1 MNKIG
6 FADLLQGAALVAV
19 RTLCMLLFY
28 RRTATRAAP
37 CKRTHPLYVI
47 ISSADGHKGRTLQTY
62 ATAFGRFPFITLL
75 TTETNSSERG
85 IWLRLYNYRTAI
97 RSFRSFL
104 QGHELM
110 VRDVSPGLMADYAQ
124 WLRQRGTSMN
134 TASCYLRS
142 LRAIYNK
149 VVKQYDLEDRK
160 PFQDLFTGHTKTV
173 KRSATDDDI
182 KRLQAMILPKNSTL
196 QLSRDIFLF
205 SLYAQGMPFVDVAFL
220 RKDQIRDGMIVYER
234 HKTGQ
239 QIIVKIE
246 GCMQEIID
254 RYSKA
259 DSDFVF
265 PIITTHTPA
274 QAYKQYQS
282 SLRTY
287 NRNLHKLEKVAGL
300 KRSLTSYV
308 VRHTW
313 ASIAYDTNIDLAV
326 IASALGH
333 TNTNTTRIYIRDINN
348 RRLAEAN
355 KKVLGR
361 IRP

>member
-1 MNKIG
+1 M
-6 FADLLQGAALVAV
+6 FHFSYHFSL
-19 RTLCMLLFY
+19 TLHRLHISLAGGSRHKSKTPFFLCAEQEAKHCEEAQQFS
-28 RRTATRAAP
+28 TA
-37 CKRTHPLYVI
+37 K
-47 ISSADGHKGRTLQTY
+47 
-62 ATAFGRFPFITLL
+62 
-75 TTETNSSERG
+75 
-85 IWLRLYNYRTAI
+85 NYRTAI
-97 RSFRSFL
+97 RSLHYFL
-104 QGHELM
+104 QQQELM
-110 VRDVSPGLMADYAQ
+110 VQDLSPELMTAYSQ
-124 WLRQRGTSMN
+124 WLRQHGISMN
-134 TASCYLRS
+134 TVSCYLRS

-149 VVKQYDLEDRK
+149 VIKQYRLEDRK
-160 PFQDLFTGHTKTV
+160 PFNDLFTGHAKTV
-173 KRSATDDDI
+173 KRAATGDDI
-182 KRLQAMILPKNSTL
+182 KRLQTMILLRQSAL
-196 QLSRDIFLF
+196 QLARDIFLF
-205 SLYAQGMPFVDVAFL
+205 SLYAQGMPFVDIAFL
-220 RKDQIRDGMIVYER
+220 HKEQIQDGMIIYER

-265 PIITTHTPA
+265 PIITTHNPA

-333 TNTNTTRIYIRDINN
+333 TTPNTTRIYIRDINN

>member
-1 MNKIG
+1 MFHFSFHISLSLRRLHFSLSGGSRHNSKVS
-6 FADLLQGAALVAV
+6 FLLSAEQQAKHCEEAN
-19 RTLCMLLFY
+19 RFS
-28 RRTATRAAP
+28 TA
-37 CKRTHPLYVI
+37 K
-47 ISSADGHKGRTLQTY
+47 
-62 ATAFGRFPFITLL
+62 
-75 TTETNSSERG
+75 
-85 IWLRLYNYRTAI
+85 NYRTAI
-97 RSFRSFL
+97 RSLSRFL
-104 QGHELM
+104 QGQQLT
-110 VRDVSPGLMADYAQ
+110 VKDISPELMADYAQ
-124 WLRQRGTSMN
+124 WLRQQGISMN
-134 TASCYLRS
+134 TVSCYLRS

-182 KRLQAMILPKNSTL
+182 KRLQAMILPKHSAL

-220 RKDQIRDGMIVYER
+220 RKEQIRDGLIVYER

-239 QIIVKIE
+239 QIVVKIE
-246 GCMQEIID
+246 GCIQEIIN
-254 RYSKA
+254 RYSSA

-265 PIITTHTPA
+265 PIITAHRPA

-282 SLRTY
+282 SLRNY
-287 NRNLHKLEKVAGL
+287 NRNLHKLEKLAGL

-313 ASIAYDTNIDLAV
+313 ASVAYDTNVDLAV

-355 KKVLGR
+355 HKVLGR
-361 IRP
+361 ILP

>member
-1 MNKIG
+1 MFHFSFHISLSLRRLHFSLSGGSRHNSKVS
-6 FADLLQGAALVAV
+6 FLLSAEQQAKHCEEAN
-19 RTLCMLLFY
+19 RFS
-28 RRTATRAAP
+28 TA
-37 CKRTHPLYVI
+37 K
-47 ISSADGHKGRTLQTY
+47 
-62 ATAFGRFPFITLL
+62 
-75 TTETNSSERG
+75 
-85 IWLRLYNYRTAI
+85 NYRTAI
-97 RSFRSFL
+97 RSLSRFL
-104 QGHELM
+104 QGQQLT
-110 VRDVSPGLMADYAQ
+110 VKDISPELMADYAQ
-124 WLRQRGTSMN
+124 WLRQQGISMN

-160 PFQDLFTGHTKTV
+160 PFKDLFTGHTKTV
-173 KRSATDDDI
+173 KRSATNDDI
-182 KRLQAMILPKNSTL
+182 KRLQAMILPKHSAL

-220 RKDQIRDGMIVYER
+220 RKEQIRDGLIVYER

-239 QIIVKIE
+239 QIVVKIE
-246 GCMQEIID
+246 GCIQEIIN
-254 RYSKA
+254 RYSSA

-265 PIITTHTPA
+265 PIITAHRPA

-282 SLRTY
+282 SLRNY
-287 NRNLHKLEKVAGL
+287 NRNLHKLEKLAGL
-300 KRSLTSYV
+300 KRGLTSYV

-313 ASIAYDTNIDLAV
+313 ASVAYDTNVDLAV

-355 KKVLGR
+355 HKVLGR
-361 IRP
+361 ILP

>member
-1 MNKIG
+1 MFHFSFHISLSLRHLSFSLSGGSRHNSKVS
-6 FADLLQGAALVAV
+6 FLLSAEQQAKHCEEAN
-19 RTLCMLLFY
+19 RFS
-28 RRTATRAAP
+28 TA
-37 CKRTHPLYVI
+37 K
-47 ISSADGHKGRTLQTY
+47 
-62 ATAFGRFPFITLL
+62 
-75 TTETNSSERG
+75 
-85 IWLRLYNYRTAI
+85 NYRTAI
-97 RSFRSFL
+97 RSLSRFL
-104 QGHELM
+104 QQEELM
-110 VRDVSPGLMADYAQ
+110 VRDFTPEMIADYAQ
-124 WLRQRGTSMN
+124 WLRQQGISMN
-134 TASCYLRS
+134 TISCYLRS

-149 VVKQYDLEDRK
+149 VAKQYNLDDRK
-160 PFQDLFTGHTKTV
+160 PFKDLFTGHTKTM

-182 KRLQAMILPKNSTL
+182 KRLQAMILPKHSTL

-220 RKDQIRDGMIVYER
+220 HKEQIRDGLIIYER

-239 QIIVKIE
+239 QIVVKIE
-246 GCMQEIID
+246 GCIQEIIN

-265 PIITTHTPA
+265 PIITAHHPA

-282 SLRTY
+282 SLRSY
-287 NRNLHKLEKVAGL
+287 NRNLHKLEKLAGL
-300 KRSLTSYV
+300 KRNLTSYV

-313 ASIAYDTNIDLAV
+313 ASVAYDTNVDLAV

-355 KKVLGR
+355 REVLSR
-361 IRP
+361 IIR